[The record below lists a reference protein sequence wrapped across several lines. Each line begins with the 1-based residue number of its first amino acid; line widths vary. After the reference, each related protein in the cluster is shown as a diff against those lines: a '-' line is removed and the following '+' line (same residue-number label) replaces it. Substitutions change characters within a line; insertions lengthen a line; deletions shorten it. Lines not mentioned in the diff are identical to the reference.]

1 MPCALHVAHIV
12 LTKVSKLF
20 TQIMAQSKEAAS
32 SLATHILQVGKTKNE
47 AHALVAARWVHNT
60 FAGEQ
65 ALKGHL
71 DECGSNLPLYRA
83 QTARWASQIRN
94 LKWILY
100 QSRPL
105 AACGA
110 VFKVSDRHVKPAAT
124 TLCQELCPEGG
135 DLDPAFERELVLLLA
150 LEKSL

>member
-1 MPCALHVAHIV
+1 
-12 LTKVSKLF
+12 
-20 TQIMAQSKEAAS
+20 MAQSKEAAS

-105 AACGA
+105 TAYGA
-110 VFKVSDRHVKPAAT
+110 VLKVSLSLVRRLILLGKDHTAVWSNVCHSNHV
-124 TLCQELCPEGG
+124 L
-135 DLDPAFERELVLLLA
+135 
-150 LEKSL
+150 